1 MSSRAGARTGKAKR
15 FTCSVPSRVE
25 EVEGVCAFAREL
37 LTSAGLES
45 RQFDVDLL
53 LREFMT
59 NAVIHGN
66 ASDRNKW
73 VEVDFCI
80 GPKWIKLR
88 IADEGPGFRWRT
100 KSRIP
105 PDERAAS
112 GRGLAIG
119 ALYAHRIRYNNA
131 GNQVTLW
138 IGKIKK
144 KESQGL

>member
-1 MSSRAGARTGKAKR
+1 MSSRAGARRGKANS
-15 FTCSVPSRVE
+15 FTRSVPSRVE
-25 EVEGVCAFAREL
+25 EVEGVCALARDL
-37 LTSAGLES
+37 LAGAGLEK

-66 ASDRNKW
+66 GSDRKKR
-73 VEVDFCI
+73 VGVDFRI
-80 GPKWIKLR
+80 GPKWIVLH
-88 IADEGPGFRWRT
+88 ITDEGPGFRWRT

-119 ALYAHRIRYNNA
+119 ALYAHRTRYNNA

-138 IGKIKK
+138 IGKIKE